1 MSKEINAGN
10 LYEMNKAIMQSDK
23 IKNLTK
29 EELNKKKR
37 NIKTFI
43 EEKQGTYYMLLC
55 HEQRDYTLF
64 NLKATST
71 AIHQAAKEVILCCM
85 NRGEVVGIDKT
96 DDGLAYEIWIMIDDE
111 AYCYYLFPYD
121 QAVIECE

>member
-1 MSKEINAGN
+1 MDINAGN
-10 LYEMNKAIMQSDK
+10 MYDYNKELVKNYEKPLTHVELAARQETLEGFFKDK
-23 IKNLTK
+23 VVK
-29 EELNKKKR
+29 
-37 NIKTFI
+37 
-43 EEKQGTYYMLLC
+43 YAMLLC

-96 DDGLAYEIWIMIDDE
+96 DDGLAYEIWIIIDDE

>member
-55 HEQRDYTLF
+55 HEQRDYTIF
-64 NLKATST
+64 NLKE
-71 AIHQAAKEVILCCM
+71 KE
-85 NRGEVVGIDKT
+85 NR
-96 DDGLAYEIWIMIDDE
+96 
-111 AYCYYLFPYD
+111 
-121 QAVIECE
+121 

>member
-1 MSKEINAGN
+1 MDINAGN
-10 LYEMNKAIMQSDK
+10 MYDYNKELVKNYEKPLTHVELAARQEALENFFGDK
-23 IKNLTK
+23 VVK
-29 EELNKKKR
+29 
-37 NIKTFI
+37 
-43 EEKQGTYYMLLC
+43 YAMLLC

-64 NLKATST
+64 NLKATPT

-96 DDGLAYEIWIMIDDE
+96 DDGLAYEIWIIIDDE

>member
-1 MSKEINAGN
+1 MDINAGN
-10 LYEMNKAIMQSDK
+10 MYDYNKDLVKRYEKPLTHVELAARQETLERFFENKVVKYA
-23 IKNLTK
+23 
-29 EELNKKKR
+29 
-37 NIKTFI
+37 
-43 EEKQGTYYMLLC
+43 MLLC

-96 DDGLAYEIWIMIDDE
+96 DDGLAYEIWIIIDDE

>member
-1 MSKEINAGN
+1 MDINAGN
-10 LYEMNKAIMQSDK
+10 MYDYNKELVKNYEKPLNHVELAARQEAIEDFFENKVVKYA
-23 IKNLTK
+23 
-29 EELNKKKR
+29 
-37 NIKTFI
+37 
-43 EEKQGTYYMLLC
+43 MLLC

-96 DDGLAYEIWIMIDDE
+96 DDGLAYEIWIIIDDE

>member
-1 MSKEINAGN
+1 MDINAGN
-10 LYEMNKAIMQSDK
+10 MYDYNKELVKNYEKPLTHVELAARQEALESFFEDK
-23 IKNLTK
+23 VIK
-29 EELNKKKR
+29 
-37 NIKTFI
+37 
-43 EEKQGTYYMLLC
+43 YAMLLC

-64 NLKATST
+64 NLKTTST

-96 DDGLAYEIWIMIDDE
+96 DDGLAYEIWIIIDDE

>member
-1 MSKEINAGN
+1 MDINAGN
-10 LYEMNKAIMQSDK
+10 MYDYNKELVKNYEKPLTHVELAARQEVLEGFFKDK
-23 IKNLTK
+23 VVK
-29 EELNKKKR
+29 
-37 NIKTFI
+37 
-43 EEKQGTYYMLLC
+43 YAMLLC

-96 DDGLAYEIWIMIDDE
+96 DDGLAYEIWIIIDDE